1 MAWICASSRFSLS
14 GAIFVLKLGCR
25 PKPWG
30 FGLTIKKGSLLTWN
44 FCYSLVASLIGNSSQ
59 TYIFLWMQRQVFD
72 QQAEFHR
79 SDTILPASSVQVN
92 SCRCYLSDPNQK
104 GLRHWGQHF
113 FCQLTRFATFEQ
125 PWWLDWSSQ
134 DTSDSVLFS
143 TYCFGPSAAWRY
155 FGDQGWQLTSLD
167 HPRQL
172 DHGDLLGLPQWF
184 CRVSNAVRTTSRS
197 QRTQRSGV
205 VSPSISISNF
215 LLPIFDDQVP
225 NLRLMFQ
232 GGAPQN
238 SAGLWPCCRT
248 AFVRIDGRI
257 SRSLA
262 AWHGMG
268 DTVTRWHGDT
278 VTIAR
283 VETKVA
289 KQEKIRW
296 RRGGPSWSFSLRTFE
311 YQWIAFLGAKW
322 PRGPKRGWAE
332 MGQVAYNMLSYAM
345 GYNYIIIP
353 NKPVSVF
360 PLNNQSTNVFFS
372 WLIWSLSAMSEG
384 MKWFQS
390 RQKYGAGHECYEY
403 DTPGWPPYAVFKLVP
418 WLHGHLRF
426 QKASGP
432 SGPHGFHGHLGCGR
446 SWNPALWQ
454 WIGQAL
460 FSTCF

>member
-1 MAWICASSRFSLS
+1 
-14 GAIFVLKLGCR
+14 
-25 PKPWG
+25 
-30 FGLTIKKGSLLTWN
+30 
-44 FCYSLVASLIGNSSQ
+44 
-59 TYIFLWMQRQVFD
+59 MQRQVFD
-72 QQAEFHR
+72 QQAEFIGPTVRHH
-79 SDTILPASSVQVN
+79 SSSKFGAGEFMPV
-92 SCRCYLSDPNQK
+92 LSLTQIKRD
-104 GLRHWGQHF
+104 WGIEVSI

-143 TYCFGPSAAWRY
+143 TYCFGPSAAWRH

-268 DTVTRWHGDT
+268 DTVTRWHGDDR
-278 VTIAR
+278 AR
-283 VETKVA
+283 
-289 KQEKIRW
+289 
-296 RRGGPSWSFSLRTFE
+296 G
-311 YQWIAFLGAKW
+311 
-322 PRGPKRGWAE
+322 
-332 MGQVAYNMLSYAM
+332 N
-345 GYNYIIIP
+345 
-353 NKPVSVF
+353 
-360 PLNNQSTNVFFS
+360 
-372 WLIWSLSAMSEG
+372 
-384 MKWFQS
+384 
-390 RQKYGAGHECYEY
+390 
-403 DTPGWPPYAVFKLVP
+403 
-418 WLHGHLRF
+418 
-426 QKASGP
+426 
-432 SGPHGFHGHLGCGR
+432 
-446 SWNPALWQ
+446 
-454 WIGQAL
+454 
-460 FSTCF
+460 